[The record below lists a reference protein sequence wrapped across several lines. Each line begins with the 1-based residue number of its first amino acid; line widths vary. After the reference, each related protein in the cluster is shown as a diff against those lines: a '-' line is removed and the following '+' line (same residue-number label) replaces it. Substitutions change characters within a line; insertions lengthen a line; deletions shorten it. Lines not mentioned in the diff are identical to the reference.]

1 MQAKLIGIGAAG
13 NKAAMLAIEEGV
25 FTRDQ
30 VMLLNT
36 TSKDMREEYNDINTT
51 FGKGPGGCGKER
63 NLAKKLIY
71 DCIKE
76 ESINFDGFLDPQDD
90 TIVIVSS
97 SEGGTGCGA
106 STIIARYFKQ
116 VLGANVHLV
125 VFTGFEEDSRG
136 LKNTVEYFQDLN
148 EEYTVEAIS
157 NKKFLSTSRNKQ
169 EAENKANYEFVKR
182 MRVYLGLDI
191 VDSYQNIDDTDLL
204 KINITP
210 GFMTIET
217 AELPKIKNTQ
227 EFINFIDAMI
237 DDTKSLD
244 FESTAK
250 RIGVFFNITERTQS
264 INLDNSI
271 IKEKLGE
278 PFEFFTHIQTCPK
291 DSIET
296 VSIIASGIKMPID
309 EVESVYNTYL
319 ERTAKVDKSK
329 DSFFESLST
338 LEVASEDKMF
348 DLGNREVSTTD
359 KAKKAFFV
367 ENEELD
373 NTIIVGKKKTA
384 KLEDF

>member
-1 MQAKLIGIGAAG
+1 
-13 NKAAMLAIEEGV
+13 
-25 FTRDQ
+25 
-30 VMLLNT
+30 
-36 TSKDMREEYNDINTT
+36 
-51 FGKGPGGCGKER
+51 
-63 NLAKKLIY
+63 
-71 DCIKE
+71 
-76 ESINFDGFLDPQDD
+76 
-90 TIVIVSS
+90 
-97 SEGGTGCGA
+97 
-106 STIIARYFKQ
+106 
-116 VLGANVHLV
+116 
-125 VFTGFEEDSRG
+125 
-136 LKNTVEYFQDLN
+136 
-148 EEYTVEAIS
+148 
-157 NKKFLSTSRNKQ
+157 
-169 EAENKANYEFVKR
+169 
-182 MRVYLGLDI
+182 
-191 VDSYQNIDDTDLL
+191 
-204 KINITP
+204 
-210 GFMTIET
+210 MTIET